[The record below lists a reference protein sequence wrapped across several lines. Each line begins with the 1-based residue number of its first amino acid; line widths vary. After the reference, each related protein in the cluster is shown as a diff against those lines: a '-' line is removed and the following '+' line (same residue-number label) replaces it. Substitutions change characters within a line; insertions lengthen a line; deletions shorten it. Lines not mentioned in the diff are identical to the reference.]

1 MAISNF
7 TLCTKIPRGAPAL
20 VIVQSENQR
29 SCRESRLVNVATAA
43 FLTAFGGLARITFGF
58 DRVGSWRKTL
68 WLLPTCNTPG
78 PRRKNQVRN
87 PLASHHY
94 GLMFPPS
101 GKQRGGGHRHTDA
114 AAKEQKAH
122 MCLKAVGTIM
132 PGRGVTPQIGLFH
145 GPGPVPK
152 KESNCAV

>member
-20 VIVQSENQR
+20 VIAQCENQR

-58 DRVGSWRKTL
+58 DRVGSWRKTRQHPL
-68 WLLPTCNTPG
+68 TTPQKPSAQPTCVP
-78 PRRKNQVRN
+78 
-87 PLASHHY
+87 PLWTNVPAF
-94 GLMFPPS
+94 GET
-101 GKQRGGGHRHTDA
+101 KRGGHRHTDA
-114 AAKEQKAH
+114 AAKERKAH
-122 MCLKAVGTIM
+122 ICLKAVGTIM